1 MLLNL
6 RICGKVQADG
16 QRICRGG
23 PQVPAETLEREAV
36 RHVERARD
44 ASVNDVVTTLNG
56 AGNGLGPVVEAVA
69 DAHAGHEPEDLL
81 VRDPWSDADT

>member
-1 MLLNL
+1 
-6 RICGKVQADG
+6 
-16 QRICRGG
+16 
-23 PQVPAETLEREAV
+23 
-36 RHVERARD
+36 VERARD